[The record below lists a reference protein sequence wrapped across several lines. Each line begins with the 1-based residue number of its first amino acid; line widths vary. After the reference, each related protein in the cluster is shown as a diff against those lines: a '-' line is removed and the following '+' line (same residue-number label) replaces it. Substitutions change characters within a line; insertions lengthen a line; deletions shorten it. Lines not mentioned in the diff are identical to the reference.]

1 MALFTKPQGESDL
14 LTVNGI
20 DTYYGLICALRTVSI
35 EIGDGEAVALIGPN
49 GAGKTTLLQT
59 ISGIM
64 RPKKGSILFMGEE
77 ITKLSPHEIVRRGIV
92 QVPEG
97 RMVYPNFTVL
107 ENLSLGAYIEKNA
120 GLIKERREK
129 VFQSF
134 PRLRERL
141 KQKAGTLSGGE
152 QQMLAIARGLMAEPK
167 LLLLDEPSLGLA
179 PNLVDET
186 MDIITNIHRAGTT
199 ILLVEQNAFAALE
212 IAGRAYIMEGG
223 QVVLQDDSHN
233 LRNNEDAKRKYFGE

>member
-1 MALFTKPQGESDL
+1 M

-20 DTYYGLICALRTVSI
+20 ETYYGLICALRSVSL

-64 RPKKGSILFMGEE
+64 RPKKGSILFRGEE

-120 GLIKERREK
+120 DLIKERLEK

-134 PRLRERL
+134 PRLKERL

-152 QQMLAIARGLMAEPK
+152 QQMLAIARGLMAGPK

-223 QVVLQDDSHN
+223 QVVLQDSSHN
-233 LRNNEDAKRKYFGE
+233 LRNNEEAKRKYFGE

>member
-1 MALFTKPQGESDL
+1 L
-14 LTVNGI
+14 LKVNGV
-20 DTYYGLICALRTVSI
+20 DTYYGLICALRNVSI

-59 ISGIM
+59 ISGTM
-64 RPKKGSILFMGEE
+64 RPRNGSVRFGEE
-77 ITKLSPHEIVRRGIV
+77 EMTKLSSHEIVRRGVV

-107 ENLSLGAYIEKNA
+107 ENLQLGAYTEKNA
-120 GLIKERREK
+120 ALIKDRLER

-134 PRLRERL
+134 PRLKERL

-152 QQMLAIARGLMAEPK
+152 QQMLAIARGLMAGPK

-179 PNLVDET
+179 PTLVDET
-186 MDIITNIHRAGTT
+186 MDIISNIHREGTT
-199 ILLVEQNAFAALE
+199 ILLVEQNAYAALE
-212 IAGRAYIMEGG
+212 LAGRAYIMEGG
-223 QVVLQDDSHN
+223 QVVLQDASKN
-233 LRNNEDAKRKYFGE
+233 LLDNEEARKKYFGE

>member
-1 MALFTKPQGESDL
+1 M

-20 DTYYGLICALRTVSI
+20 DTYYGLICALRSVSM

-59 ISGIM
+59 ISGAM
-64 RPKKGSILFMGEE
+64 RPKKGSITFMGEE
-77 ITKLSPHEIVRRGIV
+77 ITKMSPHEIVRRGVV

-97 RMVYPNFTVL
+97 RMVYPNFSVI
-107 ENLSLGAYIEKNA
+107 ENLKLGAYVEKDA
-120 GLIKERREK
+120 GLIKERFER
-129 VFQSF
+129 VCTSF

-152 QQMLAIARGLMAEPK
+152 QQMLAIARGLMAGPK

-186 MDIITNIHRAGTT
+186 MDIIADIHRAGTT

-212 IAGRAYIMEGG
+212 IAGRAYILEGG
-223 QVVLQDDSHN
+223 QVVLQDASNN
-233 LRNNEDAKRKYFGE
+233 LLNNEEARKKYFGE

>member
-1 MALFTKPQGESDL
+1 MLK
-14 LTVNGI
+14 VNGV
-20 DTYYGLICALRTVSI
+20 DTYYGLICALRNVSI

-59 ISGIM
+59 ISGTM
-64 RPKKGSILFMGEE
+64 RPRNGSVRFGEE
-77 ITKLSPHEIVRRGIV
+77 EMTKLSSHEIVRRGVV

-107 ENLSLGAYIEKNA
+107 ENLQLGAYTEKNA
-120 GLIKERREK
+120 ALIKDRLER

-134 PRLRERL
+134 PRLKERL

-152 QQMLAIARGLMAEPK
+152 QQMLAIARGLMAGPK

-179 PNLVDET
+179 PTLVDET
-186 MDIITNIHRAGTT
+186 MDIISNIHREGTT
-199 ILLVEQNAFAALE
+199 ILLVEQNAYAALE
-212 IAGRAYIMEGG
+212 LAGRAYIMEGG
-223 QVVLQDDSHN
+223 QVVLQDASKN
-233 LRNNEDAKRKYFGE
+233 LLDNEEARKKYFGE

>member
-1 MALFTKPQGESDL
+1 L
-14 LTVNGI
+14 LTVSGI
-20 DTYYGLICALRTVSI
+20 DTYYGLICALRDVSI
-35 EIGDGEAVALIGPN
+35 EIGAGEAVALIGPN

-59 ISGIM
+59 ISGSM
-64 RPKKGSILFMGEE
+64 RPKKGHITFRGEE
-77 ITKLSPHEIVRRGIV
+77 ITKLSPYEIVRRGIV

-97 RMVYPNFTVL
+97 RMVYPNFTIL
-107 ENLSLGAYIEKNA
+107 ENLKLGAYTVQDA
-120 GLIKERREK
+120 HLVKERFER
-129 VFQSF
+129 VYQSF
-134 PRLRERL
+134 PQLRERL

-152 QQMLAIARGLMAEPK
+152 QQMLAIARGLMAGPQ

-186 MDIITNIHRAGTT
+186 MAIITDIHRAGTT

-223 QVVLQDDSHN
+223 QVVLQDASHN
-233 LRNNEDAKRKYFGE
+233 LLNNEEARRKYFGE

>member
-1 MALFTKPQGESDL
+1 L

-20 DTYYGLICALRTVSI
+20 ETYYGLICALRSVSL

-64 RPKKGSILFMGEE
+64 RPKKGSILFRGEE

-120 GLIKERREK
+120 DLIKERLEK

-134 PRLRERL
+134 PRLKERL

-152 QQMLAIARGLMAEPK
+152 QQMLAIARGLMAGPK

-223 QVVLQDDSHN
+223 QVVLQDSSHN
-233 LRNNEDAKRKYFGE
+233 LRNNEEAKRKYFGE

>member
-1 MALFTKPQGESDL
+1 
-14 LTVNGI
+14 
-20 DTYYGLICALRTVSI
+20 
-35 EIGDGEAVALIGPN
+35 
-49 GAGKTTLLQT
+49 
-59 ISGIM
+59 
-64 RPKKGSILFMGEE
+64 
-77 ITKLSPHEIVRRGIV
+77 V

-97 RMVYPNFTVL
+97 RMVYPNFTIL
-107 ENLSLGAYIEKNA
+107 ENLKLGAYTVKDA
-120 GLIKERREK
+120 QLVKERLER

-152 QQMLAIARGLMAEPK
+152 QQMLAIARGLMAEPR

-186 MDIITNIHRAGTT
+186 MTIISDIHRAGTT

-223 QVVLQDDSHN
+223 QVVLQDASHN
-233 LRNNEDAKRKYFGE
+233 LLNNEEARKKYFGE

>member
-1 MALFTKPQGESDL
+1 M

-20 DTYYGLICALRTVSI
+20 DTYYGLICALRNISL
-35 EIGDGEAVALIGPN
+35 EIADGEAVALIGPN

-64 RPKKGSILFMGEE
+64 RPKKGSIKFGGDE
-77 ITKLSPHEIVRRGIV
+77 ITKHSPCEIVRRGIV

-97 RMVYPNFTVL
+97 RLVYPNFSVL
-107 ENLSLGAYIEKNA
+107 ENLRLGAYVEKKA
-120 GLIKERREK
+120 SLIKERFER
-129 VFQSF
+129 VCQSF

-152 QQMLAIARGLMAEPK
+152 QQMLAIARGLMAGPK
-167 LLLLDEPSLGLA
+167 LLLLDEPSLGLS

-186 MDIITNIHRAGTT
+186 MDIIADIHRAGTT

-212 IAGRAYIMEGG
+212 LAGRAYVMEGG
-223 QVVLQDDSHN
+223 QVVLQDASQNLLHN
-233 LRNNEDAKRKYFGE
+233 EEARRKYFGE